1 MKLRLR
7 LGGSLETSEAL
18 NFIMEETLSPNS
30 DQEKDLKV
38 KDTPPEE
45 DIATK
50 ADNFEDEKK
59 LFLEDEVG
67 ELKVTQTESVQV
79 KNTLNSTS
87 NPDDTS
93 EGKNEIRETSSHEVN
108 RFERDEQF
116 TTEVPKVNALSS
128 EEHDNSLNSTSNF
141 EGDDIASRT
150 LARDEH
156 SVNSK
161 ETNLE
166 HADSRYEINA
176 STENSL
182 DSSGVEGG
190 SHRSPDRKTKI
201 EYRKIKSEV
210 TGEGE
215 TSESEGEDSTK
226 DKTEKQLNV
235 AANNAQAKDTWMDI
249 LGNGLLKKR
258 VITPCILNLFP
269 YCKLPVTCC
278 Y

>member
-108 RFERDEQF
+108 GFERDEQF

-235 AANNAQAKDTWMDI
+235 AANDAQAKDTWMDI